1 MLSPVANT
9 YRVRVPARLLLKGD
23 VISSGET
30 VIAVERG
37 SRTPR
42 GKVEVLLEKSGRRRL
57 ALWGAGTTINVQRE
71 TSNMTAVPATQDTS
85 AIPLSDRLPTFDE
98 LATFD
103 AGKAWDCLT
112 PEQQREIGIIALRFG
127 TVGQCE
133 EYFHETIEE
142 VRQGFMSSHWTPQVQ
157 ETAVWPRLQIQL
169 IESAA
174 REAFQTLC
182 DHFDPMWPQLFG
194 WVAGKEVTES

>member
-1 MLSPVANT
+1 MLSKMK
-9 YRVRVPARLLLKGD
+9 VPARHLLRGD
-23 VISSGET
+23 IVGSGEV
-30 VIAVERG
+30 VIAVSTG

-42 GKVEVLLEKSGRRRL
+42 GKIEVLLEKNDRRRI
-57 ALWGAGTTINVQRE
+57 ALWGAGSTINIQRE
-71 TSNMTAVPATQDTS
+71 TVKMKTADTTQEAT
-85 AIPLSDRLPTFDE
+85 AIPLSDRLPTFHE
-98 LATFD
+98 LASFD

-142 VRQGFMSSHWTPQVQ
+142 VRKGFMSSHWTPQVQ

-194 WVAGKEVTES
+194 WAAGKEVTQP